1 MLTRVNSQKR
11 KVNVRALPVLDFNQ
25 YVGEYGQITIEMD
38 THLSAE
44 SAVKVFSFKN
54 KPVSLPTFEQ
64 VVAHYFKPWHF
75 DYLVRID
82 IVGKF
87 ARFMACRS
95 SFVQQACIIKG
106 ASLHHSL
113 RQ

>member
-1 MLTRVNSQKR
+1 MINPAKIFAPRQSVIKPQLTRVNSQKR

-25 YVGEYGQITIEMD
+25 YVGEYGQVTIEMA

-54 KPVSLPTFEQ
+54 KPVSLPTFEEI
-64 VVAHYFKPWHF
+64 VAHYFKPWHF

-82 IVGKF
+82 IVGKST
-87 ARFMACRS
+87 C
-95 SFVQQACIIKG
+95 CNY
-106 ASLHHSL
+106 
-113 RQ
+113 